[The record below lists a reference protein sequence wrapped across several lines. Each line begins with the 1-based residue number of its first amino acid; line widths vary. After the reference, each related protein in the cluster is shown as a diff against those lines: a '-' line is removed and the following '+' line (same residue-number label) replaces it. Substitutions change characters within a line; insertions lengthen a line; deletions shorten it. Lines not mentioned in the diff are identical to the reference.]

1 MSHCKDT
8 RDCRCYAD
16 SLGNRDPK
24 KNQIC
29 GTKDMGI
36 IITCDENCCPGGCPN
51 STNNIKPREPYGF
64 GVSYTVYTIV
74 RFILFLL
81 GLLVITT
88 YLKI

>member
-1 MSHCKDT
+1 MDPCEDT

-16 SLGNRDPK
+16 SLGSTDPR

-29 GTKDMGI
+29 GTREKGI
-36 IITCDENCCPGGCPN
+36 IIACDNNCCPGGCPN
-51 STNNIKPREPYGF
+51 SANDITPREPYGF
-64 GVSYTVYTIV
+64 GVSYTIYTIV

-81 GLLVITT
+81 ILLVITT

>member
-1 MSHCKDT
+1 MGSCKDT

-16 SLGNRDPK
+16 RLSNRDPK

-74 RFILFLL
+74 RFILLLL